1 MREKEKVENAG
12 RAASI
17 SLQTFK
23 RLPSYYAFLRSL
35 YEDKIDYVAAPAIAH
50 ELGLNEVQVR
60 KDLAAVSHAPG
71 KPRKGF
77 EVEALLASISE
88 CLGYQNRSD
97 AVLVGAGQLG
107 KALLAYQGFEE
118 QGVRIVAAF
127 DEDET
132 LAGTSVGGK
141 MVFPMSRLAAICQRM
156 QVQVGIITAPA
167 ACAQEV
173 CDKLVECGVL
183 AIWNFAPTHLK
194 VPPEVLVQNENMA
207 ASLALLS
214 QHLADT
220 IQPKRGKEK

>member
-1 MREKEKVENAG
+1 MKEKEKPAGVG
-12 RAASI
+12 RAASL

-23 RLPSYYAFLRSL
+23 RLPSYYGYLRGL
-35 YEDKIDYVAAPAIAH
+35 AEREIDYVAAPALAQ
-50 ELGLNEVQVR
+50 EMGLNEVQVR
-60 KDLAAVSHAPG
+60 KDLAAVSRAPG

-77 EVEALLASISE
+77 EVKELMASISE
-88 CLGYQNRSD
+88 CLGYHNRED

-107 KALLAYQGFEE
+107 KALLAYKGFEE

-132 LAGTSVGGK
+132 LAGVSVGGK
-141 MVFPMSRLAAICQRM
+141 MVFPMSRLASICQRM
-156 QVQVGIITAPA
+156 QVHVGIITVPTAY
-167 ACAQEV
+167 AQAV
-173 CDKLVECGVL
+173 CDQLVECGVL

-214 QHLADT
+214 QHLADK
-220 IQPKRGKEK
+220 IYPKRGRQT